1 MTIELQ
7 GSRYWDF
14 KLANEAAGITGVK
27 AGKAPT
33 GYVWHHLDDF
43 DPVTGT
49 SSMQLIEEGA
59 HKATYTHYGSVKQY
73 EQYHDV
79 KYK

>member
-1 MTIELQ
+1 
-7 GSRYWDF
+7 
-14 KLANEAAGITGVK
+14 
-27 AGKAPT
+27 
-33 GYVWHHLDDF
+33 
-43 DPVTGT
+43 
-49 SSMQLIEEGA
+49 MQLIEEGA